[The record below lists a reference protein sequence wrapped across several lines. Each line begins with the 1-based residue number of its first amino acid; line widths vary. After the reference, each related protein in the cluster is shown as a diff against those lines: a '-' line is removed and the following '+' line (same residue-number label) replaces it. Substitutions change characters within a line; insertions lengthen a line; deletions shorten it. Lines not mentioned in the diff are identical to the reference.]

1 MTCLQCGGEM
11 TTAREN
17 FKYDAAGLP
26 GITLVGVD
34 VSRCP
39 NCGEYEV
46 SIPSIEGLHR
56 SIAHALVYKRG
67 RLTAAEIR
75 FLRKSLGWSGVD
87 FAAHMGVAPE
97 TVSRWETGA
106 ATMGAQGDRLLR
118 LMVLSKE
125 PVRDYS
131 LEMLKDVA
139 QDDAS
144 PLRLGMRSDKDGWHV
159 EAA

>member
-1 MTCLQCGGEM
+1 MLSKPTDSLTIG
-11 TTAREN
+11 TAPGPCIDPEHS
-17 FKYDAAGLP
+17 GP
-26 GITLVGVD
+26 GIGA
-34 VSRCP
+34 
-39 NCGEYEV
+39 G
-46 SIPSIEGLHR
+46 SIET
-56 SIAHALVYKRG
+56 VPVQPMK
-67 RLTAAEIR
+67 
-75 FLRKSLGWSGVD
+75 SGVD

-97 TVSRWETGA
+97 TVSRWESGA
-106 ATMGAQGDRLLR
+106 ASMGTQGDRLLR

-144 PLRLGMRSDKDGWHV
+144 PLRLGMRSDANGWHA